1 MNEIL
6 KQSESAFYLFD
17 LVRARER
24 IRYLRAHLPAETAL
38 CYAVKANTFII
49 GGLLRDVERF
59 EVCSPGEAE
68 ICEARGVPGHMT
80 VISGVY
86 KTPSVMERLV
96 ASGGER
102 IYTIESMS
110 QFALLGRLAETYS
123 RKLPV
128 LLRLTNDSQ
137 FGINPEEIQQI
148 IRERD
153 QYPQLDFL
161 GIQFFSGTQKTSA
174 KKLCR
179 ELRQLDGL
187 LLTLEQ
193 EYGYT
198 ARELE
203 YGPGFPVC
211 YFQDDVFDEEAYL
224 AEFSAGLRAM
234 EAKPHITLELGRSIA
249 ACCGRYYAHIVDMKR
264 NKGQNYLLIDGGM
277 HHLVYFGQH
286 MAMRHPVLSVPGK
299 ENAPVEQSW
308 NICGSLCSMH
318 DIVAKQVML
327 PKVTLGD
334 MLCFANTGAYCMTEG
349 AALFLSRELPA
360 IYLQDGGDPVCVRRA
375 FDTAPLNTPR

>member
-1 MNEIL
+1 
-6 KQSESAFYLFD
+6 
-17 LVRARER
+17 
-24 IRYLRAHLPAETAL
+24 
-38 CYAVKANTFII
+38 
-49 GGLLRDVERF
+49 
-59 EVCSPGEAE
+59 
-68 ICEARGVPGHMT
+68 
-80 VISGVY
+80 
-86 KTPSVMERLV
+86 
-96 ASGGER
+96 
-102 IYTIESMS
+102 
-110 QFALLGRLAETYS
+110 
-123 RKLPV
+123 
-128 LLRLTNDSQ
+128 
-137 FGINPEEIQQI
+137 
-148 IRERD
+148 
-153 QYPQLDFL
+153 
-161 GIQFFSGTQKTSA
+161 
-174 KKLCR
+174 
-179 ELRQLDGL
+179 
-187 LLTLEQ
+187 
-193 EYGYT
+193 
-198 ARELE
+198 
-203 YGPGFPVC
+203 
-211 YFQDDVFDEEAYL
+211 
-224 AEFSAGLRAM
+224 M

-264 NKGQNYLLIDGGM
+264 NKWQNYLLIDGGM